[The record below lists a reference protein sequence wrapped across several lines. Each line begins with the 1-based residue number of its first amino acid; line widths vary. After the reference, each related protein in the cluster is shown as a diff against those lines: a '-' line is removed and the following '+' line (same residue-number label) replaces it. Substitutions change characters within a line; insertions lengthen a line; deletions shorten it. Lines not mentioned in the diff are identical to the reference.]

1 MNDPMPL
8 CLRVVHFLIIITDY
22 ALIVLLEPSPL

>member
-8 CLRVVHFLIIITDY
+8 CLRVIHFLIIITDY
-22 ALIVLLEPSPL
+22 ALTVLLEPSLL